1 MEWLMKP
8 WVLGGMT
15 LRNRLVM
22 APVKTAYGTP
32 DGRVTERHLH
42 FYRAVAEGGVGLVIL
57 EPVSVTA
64 EGREHPKQ
72 LAVHHSYSVKG
83 LSKITAAIHERGAKA
98 CLNLN
103 HAGRAA
109 NPKATGVA
117 PVSPSAIHC
126 PAKGTRARRLTEG
139 EIAIIVRAYGRAARK
154 AMDAGFDALEIQ
166 AGHGYLI
173 QQFLLPDTNRRK
185 DAYGEDPLRF
195 ARAVLQTVRAATP
208 VPFFV
213 RVTRPLDASP
223 LVDERLK
230 ALVAL
235 AEEMGA
241 IALHV
246 GMGDACTSPP
256 WYYHHG
262 SLPEKPQEEALRFFG
277 AASRLPLIAAGR
289 MGDVE
294 RVNGL
299 LQKGLVDAVALG
311 RPLVADPA
319 LPAKWQRGA
328 YGEVVA
334 CGCCLQGCLRN
345 VASGEGLSCIVNP
358 SVGKAPITQADNK
371 RRVLVAGA
379 GPAGLSAALTLWK
392 RGHGVIV
399 AEACGQPGGT
409 FRAAPLSPGKE
420 AMERPLR
427 GLLRLVEREGIPV
440 MRNQP
445 VDEAFLKKVHP
456 EVLIWAAGSVQ
467 HLPSIE
473 GLDHIPRLSSLEFY
487 LEGRRLPGKNV
498 MVLGGGMVGVEA
510 AEKLAAEGHIVT
522 VVEILPDL
530 ARDMEMVGRALTLKR
545 LKENPSVTTLLNT
558 TVARFEKDTVV
569 LNTPEGEKRLPAFD
583 WAFIATGL
591 KSRQLPEP
599 FRALVP
605 EIRVIGDARHPQD
618 VEAATREG
626 YEAGLQV

>member
-1 MEWLMKP
+1 MEWLMQP
-8 WVLGGMT
+8 WVLGGMS

-42 FYRAVAEGGVGLVIL
+42 LYRAVADGGVGLVIL
-57 EPVSVTA
+57 EPVSVTS

-72 LAVHHSYSVKG
+72 LAIHHSYSVKE
-83 LSKITAAIHERGAKA
+83 LAKITAAIHDRGAKA

-109 NPKATGVA
+109 NPKATGAA
-117 PVSPSAIHC
+117 PVSPSAIRC
-126 PAKGTRARRLTEG
+126 SAKGTRARRLTEG

-154 AMDAGFDALEIQ
+154 AMDAGFDAVEIQ

-173 QQFLLPDTNRRK
+173 EQFLLPDTNRRK
-185 DAYGEDPLRF
+185 DAYGKDPLRF

-213 RVTRPLDASP
+213 RVTRPPDASP
-223 LVDERLK
+223 LADERLK

-246 GMGDACTSPP
+246 GMGDACTAPP

-289 MGDVE
+289 MGDME
-294 RVNGL
+294 RVRKLLEQGL
-299 LQKGLVDAVALG
+299 LDAVALG

-319 LPAKWQRGA
+319 LAAKWQRGA

-334 CGCCLQGCLRN
+334 CGSCLQGCLRN
-345 VASGEGLSCIVNP
+345 VASGDGLSCIVNP
-358 SVGKAPITQADNK
+358 SVGKAPITQADKK

-399 AEACGQPGGT
+399 AEPGGELGGT

-420 AMERPLR
+420 AMSGPLR
-427 GLLRLVEREGIPV
+427 GLLRLVEREGIPL
-440 MRNQP
+440 MRHQP
-445 VDEAFLKKVHP
+445 VDEAFLQKVHP
-456 EVLIWAAGSVQ
+456 EVLVWAAGSVQ
-467 HLPSIE
+467 YIPPIE
-473 GLDHIPRLSSLEFY
+473 GLEKVPRLTSLEFY
-487 LEGRRLPGKNV
+487 LEGRRLPGKRV

-510 AEKLAAEGHIVT
+510 AEKLALEGCEVA
-522 VVEILPDL
+522 VVEMLPDV
-530 ARDMEMVGRALTLKR
+530 AKDMEMVSRALTLAR
-545 LKENPSVTTLLNT
+545 LKKTSSVTIFVNT
-558 TVARFEKDTVV
+558 TVVRFEDTAVV
-569 LNTPEGEKRLPAFD
+569 LRTEKGERRFSAFD
-583 WAFIATGL
+583 WVLIAAGL
-591 KSRQLPEP
+591 KARPLPEA
-599 FRALVP
+599 FKALVP
-605 EIRVIGDARHPQD
+605 DILVIGDANRPRD
-618 VEAATREG
+618 IEAATREG
-626 YEAGLQV
+626 YETGVQV